1 MKKKILFVMESL
13 SIGGAEKSLI
23 TLLSN
28 LDYLKYDV
36 DLFLF
41 YQKGEFLELLPKEV
55 NLIEVP
61 DTFKIFIKNP
71 KESLNELIKKR
82 KFKLFMIKGLEIINL
97 VINKF
102 ILKKEYIGWNYIAKS
117 INTIPKNYDVAIGFL
132 EKKSIYF
139 TVDKVNAK
147 KKIGWIH
154 TDYEKIENDYKIDN
168 KYFKKIDNIVTVSNH
183 CREVLINKFASC
195 KSKVNVI
202 QNIIS
207 PNLILKMA
215 NQEGNYEFYSNNSNI
230 KICTVC
236 RLIKEKGIDIA
247 IECCEV
253 LVKRGIQLEWIVV
266 GEGSERENLQQ
277 LINERNLNDRF
288 KLIGSRANP
297 YPYIK
302 KCDIYVQP
310 SRYEGFGITLAEAKV
325 LRKPIVA
332 SNIPE
337 FIEQIENGITGVIY
351 KDIQEMIN
359 SIENLVLDMNF
370 RKMLIRNL
378 KNINMDNINEIEKLE
393 KLLE

>member
-1 MKKKILFVMESL
+1 M
-13 SIGGAEKSLI
+13 
-23 TLLSN
+23 
-28 LDYLKYDV
+28 
-36 DLFLF
+36 
-41 YQKGEFLELLPKEV
+41 
-55 NLIEVP
+55 
-61 DTFKIFIKNP
+61 
-71 KESLNELIKKR
+71 
-82 KFKLFMIKGLEIINL
+82 
-97 VINKF
+97 
-102 ILKKEYIGWNYIAKS
+102 
-117 INTIPKNYDVAIGFL
+117 
-132 EKKSIYF
+132 
-139 TVDKVNAK
+139 
-147 KKIGWIH
+147 
-154 TDYEKIENDYKIDN
+154 
-168 KYFKKIDNIVTVSNH
+168 
-183 CREVLINKFASC
+183 
-195 KSKVNVI
+195 
-202 QNIIS
+202 
-207 PNLILKMA
+207 
-215 NQEGNYEFYSNNSNI
+215 
-230 KICTVC
+230 
-236 RLIKEKGIDIA
+236 IKEKGIDIA

>member
-13 SIGGAEKSLI
+13 GIGGAEKSLI

-61 DTFKIFIKNP
+61 ENFKIFIKNP
-71 KESLNELIKKR
+71 KESVNELVKKR
-82 KFKLFMIKGLEIINL
+82 KFKLLMIKGLEILNL

-102 ILKKEYIGWNYIAKS
+102 ILKKEYIGWNYIVKS
-117 INTIPKNYDVAIGFL
+117 IDTIPKNYDVAVAFL

-154 TDYEKIENDYKIDN
+154 TDYEKVEHDYKTDN
-168 KYFKKIDNIVTVSNH
+168 KYFNKIDNIVTVSNH
-183 CREVLINKFASC
+183 CREVLINKFGSC

-202 QNIIS
+202 PNIIS

-247 IECCEV
+247 IECCEL
-253 LVKRGIQLEWIVV
+253 LVKRGINLEWIVV
-266 GEGSERENLQQ
+266 GEGAERENLQK
-277 LINERNLNDRF
+277 LINKRNLNDRF

-310 SRYEGFGITLAEAKV
+310 SRVEGFGITLAEAKV

-359 SIENLVLDMNF
+359 SIENLVLDMSF
-370 RKMLIRNL
+370 REMLIMNL
-378 KNINMDNINEIEKLE
+378 KNINMNNINEIEKLE
-393 KLLE
+393 ELLE